1 MFYLQDY
8 FLSKAVSHL
17 NIKYPNEIQLL
28 HLETKKVFSHANRV
42 FCQKV
47 ARNAENA
54 FEIFKLN
61 KKRLEFLTPNLCGF
75 DLGLEAGSR

>member
-1 MFYLQDY
+1 MRFSCCTWKQ
-8 FLSKAVSHL
+8 
-17 NIKYPNEIQLL
+17 
-28 HLETKKVFSHANRV
+28 KKVFSHANRV

-75 DLGLEAGSR
+75 GSRVKVSNYIQPSNLSSALWKIRPLED